1 MLTCTIHLYATLTNI
16 HFFIQYVQTFGHKH
30 IGLPIIA
37 EENKGHY
44 ISVCQKIYIKY
55 WWQMTI
61 NHIEKL

>member
-1 MLTCTIHLYATLTNI
+1 MLHSQTYI
-16 HFFIQYVQTFGHKH
+16 FFIQYVQTFGHKH

-44 ISVCQKIYIKY
+44 ISVCLKIYIKY

-61 NHIEKL
+61 NHKL